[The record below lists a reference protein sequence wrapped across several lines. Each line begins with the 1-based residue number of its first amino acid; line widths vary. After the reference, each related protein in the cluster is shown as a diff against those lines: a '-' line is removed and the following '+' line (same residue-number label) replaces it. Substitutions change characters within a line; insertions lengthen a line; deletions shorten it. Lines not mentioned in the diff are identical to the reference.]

1 MSNNEFEYEIK
12 DNDEIKITRYTGKE
26 EAECVI
32 IPSKINGKAVT
43 AVGSN
48 CFKDNGVLVCEIV
61 VPDSVTT
68 IEEDAFAY
76 AVSMESLKLP
86 ESIEKIGEDFLLATA
101 LEEICI
107 PANVKHIERPET
119 LERKISVSPKNP
131 YFFADDY
138 GLYEKKE
145 DGRILLIAVNSSDT
159 RNSYRI
165 DDRATGISI
174 ESIRNAGHLN
184 EIIIPKGLSEI
195 PEGAL
200 SFTGNRASDELG
212 VIGLK
217 VEEGNT
223 KFFVDG
229 DCVYE
234 RLDESG
240 LKLLRF
246 FKGDKLNLL
255 PDTKLIAKEACKN
268 TALESIYFPSEEVR
282 IHENAFKGTRLK
294 YAYFKD
300 SINIFFGYEDL
311 FTLAMLLEGFES
323 RDKTYDFT
331 KMDNFL
337 MNEYLSEGRVKMM
350 VNRIL
355 NPRDLAD
362 SAITTFKTKINNEFY
377 YVLDILA
384 KEKDI
389 STIEGMGKLEFFNE
403 SNIDDIIDK
412 MNTDGHKELTAWFM
426 SFKNSNIK
434 SGDNLFLL

>member
-1 MSNNEFEYEIK
+1 MINNEFEYEIK

-86 ESIEKIGEDFLLATA
+86 ETIEKIGEDFLLATA

-107 PANVKHIERPET
+107 PANVRHIERPET

-138 GLYEKKE
+138 GLYERKD

-159 RNSYRI
+159 RSSYRV

-184 EIIIPKGLSEI
+184 EIIIPRGLTEI

-200 SFTGNRASDELG
+200 SFTGNRSSDELG

-223 KFFVDG
+223 KFFVEG
-229 DCVYE
+229 NSVYE
-234 RLDESG
+234 RLDGGG

-246 FKGDKLNLL
+246 FKGESLELL
-255 PDTKLIAKEACKN
+255 PDTKIIAKESCKN
-268 TALESIYFPSEEVR
+268 TKLESIYFPNEDVR
-282 IHENAFKGTRLK
+282 VHDNAFKGTRFK
-294 YAYFKD
+294 WAYFKD
-300 SINIFFGYEDL
+300 SINIFFGYEDS
-311 FTLAMLLEGFES
+311 FTLTMLLEGFES
-323 RDKTYDFT
+323 SDKTYDFT

-337 MNEYLSEGRVKMM
+337 MNEYISEGRVKMM
-350 VNRIL
+350 VNRML
-355 NPRDLAD
+355 NPIDLAD
-362 SAITTFKTKINNEFY
+362 STINTFKTTINNELY
-377 YVLDILA
+377 YVLELLA
-384 KEKDI
+384 KEKDVF
-389 STIEGMGKLEFFNE
+389 TLEGMGKLEFFNDA
-403 SNIDDIIDK
+403 NIDDIIDK

-434 SGDNLFLL
+434 SSCDLFLL